1 MCVLLLNLNRV
12 SSKSILD
19 IIDTGSY
26 KNFLFRLFLAK
37 ASTVKKNKRERSLN
51 ICNRVCRNKIITS

>member
-51 ICNRVCRNKIITS
+51 I